1 MDVPR
6 IVTLPNLLSIARFP
20 LAAAFLLA
28 QTPTMRL
35 TLLGM
40 ASASD
45 LLDGWL
51 ARRMGRTS
59 KYGALIDPIAD
70 KTFMLAAFTAFLLH
84 DEVSGI
90 QWGILLSRD
99 LAVALGALV
108 AALTPGLTPASFMV
122 RTSGKA
128 VTVLQLAA
136 ILVLTV
142 SPQSAGMVVM
152 IVGVASCL
160 AIADYTLA
168 LARQRRQRD

>member
-1 MDVPR
+1 MPVPR
-6 IVTLPNLLSIARFP
+6 ILTLPNLLSIARFP
-20 LAAAFLLA
+20 LAAGFLLA
-28 QTPTMRL
+28 QTPTTRL

-59 KYGALIDPIAD
+59 PYGALIDPIAD
-70 KTFMLAAFTAFLLH
+70 KTFMLAAFTAFFLH
-84 DEVSGI
+84 DEVSAI

-142 SPQSAGMVVM
+142 SPESAGLVVM

>member
-1 MDVPR
+1 MPFPR
-6 IVTLPNLLSIARFP
+6 ILTLPNLLSIARIP
-20 LAAAFLLA
+20 LAAGFLAA
-28 QTPTMRL
+28 QTTGVRL

-59 KYGALIDPIAD
+59 PYGALIDPIAD
-70 KTFMLAAFTAFLLH
+70 KTFMLAAFTAFLLY
-84 DEVSGI
+84 DEVSAV

-99 LAVALGALV
+99 FAVALGAFV
-108 AALTPGLTPASFMV
+108 AALMPGLTPASFMV
-122 RTSGKA
+122 RMSGKV

-142 SPQSAGMVVM
+142 SPHRAGLVVM
-152 IVGVASCL
+152 IVGAASCL
-160 AIADYTLA
+160 AIADYTLV
-168 LARQRRQRD
+168 LARQRKQRD

>member
-1 MDVPR
+1 MPVTR
-6 IVTLPNLLSIARFP
+6 FLTLPNLLSFARIP
-20 LAAAFLLA
+20 LAAGFLAA

-45 LLDGWL
+45 LLDGWV

-59 KYGALIDPIAD
+59 PYGALIDPIAD
-70 KTFMLAAFTAFLLH
+70 KTFMLAAFTAFLLY
-84 DEVSGI
+84 DEVSAV

-108 AALTPGLTPASFMV
+108 AALMPGLSPASFMA
-122 RTSGKA
+122 RSSGKA
-128 VTVLQLAA
+128 VTVLQLGA
-136 ILVLTV
+136 ILVLTL
-142 SPQSAGMVVM
+142 SPENAGLVVL

-160 AIADYTLA
+160 AIGDYTLA
-168 LARQRRQRD
+168 LARQRKQRD